1 MWWFL
6 VALLLAAIIASY
18 WSGGQGLE
26 RSAWQAFD
34 SSVRMLSSGQGCADQ
49 RDDDSSEDDP
59 EGSATRRQSPL
70 QPSQAASAAAA
81 DAAHTRRRVT
91 PYQKKMACANAA
103 WKCQSCSRVVGA
115 DFEVDH
121 SRPLWA
127 GGTNEADNLACICRD
142 CHRLKTSLENSQRR
156 LGIKRQKRPP

>member
-1 MWWFL
+1 MWCFL
-6 VALLLAAIIASY
+6 IALLLIAVVASS
-18 WSGGQGLE
+18 WTGGRALE

-49 RDDDSSEDDP
+49 GDDDSSEDDP
-59 EGSATRRQSPL
+59 EGSATRRKSPP

-115 DFEVDH
+115 DFEVDR

-142 CHRLKTSLENSQRR
+142 CHRLKTSRENSERR

>member
-6 VALLLAAIIASY
+6 VALLLAAIVASH

-34 SSVRMLSSGQGCADQ
+34 SSARVLSSGQEGVDQ
-49 RDDDSSEDDP
+49 DDASSSEDD
-59 EGSATRRQSPL
+59 GDVTQRQSPL

-103 WKCQSCSRVVGA
+103 WKCQSCSRVAGA

-142 CHRLKTSLENSQRR
+142 CRRLKTSLENSQRR
-156 LGIKRQKRPP
+156 LGIKRQRRPP